1 MRYVVLTAGP
11 GLLYDRIK
19 NEIQP
24 DDYIICADGGAKHA
38 RNMALIPREII
49 GDMDSI
55 DEVTTRWVK
64 EHSIRMTVH
73 PAEKNMTDSELCLS
87 GIPEQADILVVL
99 SLTGRIDHVMSN
111 IMIAGKMARSG
122 RTIMLTDGISWIRPV
137 SGPGSFSMD
146 ISRWNTKERKR
157 LAISLMPIFGQVEN
171 VHLEG
176 LHYQLSGQTLV
187 PGSSYAISNRLETC
201 DNAFTV
207 TFSSGVLL
215 IIITVAD

>member
-1 MRYVVLTAGP
+1 M
-11 GLLYDRIK
+11 
-19 NEIQP
+19 E
-24 DDYIICADGGAKHA
+24 
-38 RNMALIPREII
+38 LIPREII

-55 DEVTTRWVK
+55 DEITTKWAK
-64 EHSIRMTVH
+64 EHSILMTVH
-73 PAEKNMTDSELCLS
+73 PAEKDMTDSEICLR

-111 IMIAGKMARSG
+111 IMIAGKMAQSKRK
-122 RTIMLTDGISWIRPV
+122 IMLTDGMSWIRPV
-137 SGPGSFSMD
+137 SGPGSFRVD
-146 ISRWNTKERKR
+146 INRWNKKERKE

-187 PGSSYAISNRLETC
+187 PGSSYSISNRLETV
-201 DNAFTV
+201 DDAFTV
-207 TFSSGVLL
+207 AFSSGVVL